1 MQGRICALVPLVCAA
16 ALSACGGGGG
26 GGSSVTIGGFTRWS
40 ALRPGTTATLV
51 AMTREADYTYD
62 PDTGLLTGVG
72 AGSPLATDSSLTLGL
87 DAAGEVNLLAIETP
101 QSNLSLSVAN
111 GDLFGDLGGGLL
123 AAVSAD
129 ESKLILAADPIALGW
144 NYQTFGVW
152 DTVFDADSGRIGAFS
167 AGAPTPV
174 SAVPTSGTATY
185 TGMAGGFH
193 ADAAGAT
200 SLTSAML
207 RVDADFGAR
216 TLAFSTS
223 NTAITADL
231 VTYSPAPSLDLAGTL
246 GYAAGTNTFSGAIET
261 ASGMSGRADGRFYG
275 PNAEEIGGVFETR
288 GSGAEVYGGAFGGRR

>member
-26 GGSSVTIGGFTRWS
+26 GGSSVTIGGFTSWS
-40 ALRPGTTATLV
+40 ALRPGTTSTLV

-207 RVDADFGAR
+207 RSMRTSVRAPSRSRPATRPSRPTWSRIPRLPAWTSRAPSATPPAR
-216 TLAFSTS
+216 TPS
-223 NTAITADL
+223 
-231 VTYSPAPSLDLAGTL
+231 VAPSRPP
-246 GYAAGTNTFSGAIET
+246 AA
-261 ASGMSGRADGRFYG
+261 
-275 PNAEEIGGVFETR
+275 
-288 GSGAEVYGGAFGGRR
+288 